1 MSDNNNR
8 NFPPPGGSG
17 NFGPPQGG
25 GPGGP
30 PGGGGFGP
38 PQGGGPGGPPPQRE
52 SFGGPVVRQTLS
64 ATERPRTRRPP
75 GPGGPGG
82 GPMGFMMGGT
92 ARDFKG
98 TMRRLL
104 VFIKPYIPQFIL
116 IGFLTVL
123 ATILQILG
131 PRINGMVIDELFNG
145 AMAQMRGTG
154 SINFVRIAQIISWLI
169 WLFVVGTVFQF
180 IQGWVMSGISAN
192 LTYRFRDDLSRKIH
206 RLPFTFFDGTTHG
219 EILSRITND
228 VDTVTMT
235 LNTSINQVITSACQL
250 LGIIAIM
257 CTINW
262 PLTVASLALLSLS
275 FLVVRVIIKH
285 SQVLFRTQQTYLG
298 QVNSHVEEMFS
309 AHTVV
314 KAFSGE
320 VKSVETFNESNDV
333 LYNAAWRANFISGL
347 MMPLNGLI
355 GNIIFVG
362 ICIAGGALA
371 VQGRMT
377 LGGIQAFTQYVRQLS
392 QPINQIAQVTNM
404 LQQTAAAA
412 ERVFEFLEQPE
423 EVPETAEPLSTKGI
437 AGQVTFD
444 HVGFG
449 YDPSVPVI
457 KDFSAE
463 VKTGQKIAIVGPTGA
478 GKTTIVKLLMRFYD
492 ADRGS
497 IAIDGHDIKLFT
509 RDDLRHLFGMV
520 LQDTWLFNGTI
531 RENIRYGRL
540 NATDAEVE
548 EAAKAA
554 QVDFFVHTWPEGYN
568 MELNE
573 ETSNISQGQKQLLT
587 IARAILADPGM
598 LILDEATSSV
608 DTRTEG
614 LIQTAMDNLMKGRT
628 SFVIAHR
635 LSTIRNAD
643 LILAIQDGDI
653 VEQGTHA
660 ELLDRGGFYAALYN
674 SQFEGAEEAL

>member
-1 MSDNNNR
+1 
-8 NFPPPGGSG
+8 
-17 NFGPPQGG
+17 
-25 GPGGP
+25 
-30 PGGGGFGP
+30 
-38 PQGGGPGGPPPQRE
+38 
-52 SFGGPVVRQTLS
+52 
-64 ATERPRTRRPP
+64 
-75 GPGGPGG
+75 
-82 GPMGFMMGGT
+82 MMGGT

-104 VFIKPYIPQFIL
+104 AFIKPYIPRFLL

-145 AMAQMRGTG
+145 AMAQARGTG
-154 SINFVRIAQIISWLI
+154 SINFARIAQVISWLV
-169 WLFVVGTVFQF
+169 WLFVVSTVFQF
-180 IQGWVMSGISAN
+180 VQGWVMSSISAN
-192 LTYRFRDDLSRKIH
+192 LTYRFRDDLSKKLH

-235 LNTSINQVITSACQL
+235 LNQSINQVITSVCQL
-250 LGIIAIM
+250 VGIVVIM

-262 PLTVASLALLSLS
+262 PLALGSLALLSLS

-285 SQVLFRTQQTYLG
+285 SQVLFRTQQTFLG

-320 VKSVETFNESNDV
+320 DKSVETFNKSNDV
-333 LYNAAWRANFISGL
+333 LYESAWRANFISGL

-362 ICIAGGALA
+362 ICIVGGSLA
-371 VQGRMT
+371 IRGRMT

-392 QPINQIAQVTNM
+392 QPVNQIAQVTNM

-412 ERVFEFLEQPE
+412 ERVFEFLEQSE
-423 EVPETAEPLSTKGI
+423 EVPEAAEPLSTEGI
-437 AGQVTFD
+437 AGRVSFD
-444 HVGFG
+444 HVSFG
-449 YDPSVPVI
+449 YNPAVPVI
-457 KDFSAE
+457 KNFSAE
-463 VKTGQKIAIVGPTGA
+463 VKPGQKIAIVGPTGA

-492 ADRGS
+492 VDQGS
-497 IAIDGHDIKLFT
+497 IAIDGQDIKLFA
-509 RDDLRHLFGMV
+509 RNDLRHLFGMV

-540 NATDAEVE
+540 DATDEEVE
-548 EAAKAA
+548 AAARAA

-587 IARAILADPGM
+587 IARAILANPGM
-598 LILDEATSSV
+598 MILDEATSSV
-608 DTRTEG
+608 DTRTER

-653 VEQGTHA
+653 VEQGTHE
-660 ELLDRGGFYAALYN
+660 ELLNMGGFYAALYN
-674 SQFEGAEEAL
+674 SQFEGAEL

>member
-1 MSDNNNR
+1 
-8 NFPPPGGSG
+8 
-17 NFGPPQGG
+17 
-25 GPGGP
+25 
-30 PGGGGFGP
+30 
-38 PQGGGPGGPPPQRE
+38 
-52 SFGGPVVRQTLS
+52 
-64 ATERPRTRRPP
+64 
-75 GPGGPGG
+75 
-82 GPMGFMMGGT
+82 
-92 ARDFKG
+92 
-98 TMRRLL
+98 
-104 VFIKPYIPQFIL
+104 
-116 IGFLTVL
+116 
-123 ATILQILG
+123 
-131 PRINGMVIDELFNG
+131 
-145 AMAQMRGTG
+145 
-154 SINFVRIAQIISWLI
+154 
-169 WLFVVGTVFQF
+169 
-180 IQGWVMSGISAN
+180 
-192 LTYRFRDDLSRKIH
+192 
-206 RLPFTFFDGTTHG
+206 
-219 EILSRITND
+219 
-228 VDTVTMT
+228 
-235 LNTSINQVITSACQL
+235 
-250 LGIIAIM
+250 
-257 CTINW
+257 
-262 PLTVASLALLSLS
+262 
-275 FLVVRVIIKH
+275 
-285 SQVLFRTQQTYLG
+285 
-298 QVNSHVEEMFS
+298 
-309 AHTVV
+309 VV

-320 VKSVETFNESNDV
+320 TKSVETFNQSNDV

-362 ICIAGGALA
+362 ICIVGGALA
-371 VQGRMT
+371 VRGRMS

-423 EVPETAEPLSTKGI
+423 EVPEAAEPRSTAGI
-437 AGQVTFD
+437 AGRVTFD

-449 YDPSVPVI
+449 YNPAVPVI
-457 KDFSAE
+457 KDFSAD
-463 VKTGQKIAIVGPTGA
+463 VTPGQKIAIVGPTGA

-497 IAIDGHDIKLFT
+497 ILIDGQDIKLFA
-509 RDDLRHLFGMV
+509 RNDLRHLFGMV

-540 NATDAEVE
+540 DATDAEVE

-587 IARAILADPGM
+587 IARAILANPGM

-653 VEQGTHA
+653 VEQGTHE
-660 ELLDRGGFYAALYN
+660 ELLNKGGFYAALYN
-674 SQFEGAEEAL
+674 SQFEGAES